1 MDNFTPPI
9 PSHPSYSPPFPF
21 LTPPHWLLPLYPSH
35 SSPPLSPP
43 PFMPHQGK
51 RGKKKAASPN
61 LNGLNWA
68 AEEERVLR
76 LLSCVTD
83 LELCQLWDPPSVAIM
98 DSYSKCVCTDTTS
111 RLHPPQPA
119 YLHHH
124 ALTCCHLCN
133 AYTQCGR
140 EIYSLLTYMYMY
152 VCQGVYI
159 EAVDWSTVLYVCV
172 CTIEYSECAAG
183 ETFAWKHFLKW
194 RHFCPKVYITD
205 IGLPLNA

>member
-9 PSHPSYSPPFPF
+9 SSHPSHSPPFPF
-21 LTPPHWLLPLYPSH
+21 LTPPHSFHSTPPTPLHPSH
-35 SSPPLSPP
+35 LP

-98 DSYSKCVCTDTTS
+98 DSYSKCVCTDATS
-111 RLHPPQPA
+111 RLHSPQHA
-119 YLHHH
+119 Y
-124 ALTCCHLCN
+124 
-133 AYTQCGR
+133 QCSRQNFKIGGCR
-140 EIYSLLTYMYMY
+140 
-152 VCQGVYI
+152 G
-159 EAVDWSTVLYVCV
+159 WSP
-172 CTIEYSECAAG
+172 
-183 ETFAWKHFLKW
+183 KH
-194 RHFCPKVYITD
+194 
-205 IGLPLNA
+205 

>member
-9 PSHPSYSPPFPF
+9 LSHPSHSLPLPLPLSPLP
-21 LTPPHWLLPLYPSH
+21 TPSTLYPSH

-51 RGKKKAASPN
+51 RGKKKATSPN

-124 ALTCCHLCN
+124 ALTCCHVCD
-133 AYTQCGR
+133 ACTQCGR
-140 EIYSLLTYMYMY
+140 EVYSQYTYMYMY
-152 VCQGVYI
+152 VCQGVSYRGCRLI
-159 EAVDWSTVLYVCV
+159 YCIICV
-172 CTIEYSECAAG
+172 CTIEYSECTAG
-183 ETFAWKHFLKW
+183 ETF
-194 RHFCPKVYITD
+194 CISQM
-205 IGLPLNA
+205 